1 MIPAL
6 IGSLFA
12 VAVGIIIVLEQRQRT
27 HPFVTMLLCATAVGL
42 TAHLS
47 FAYTIRSMTEGFAT
61 AVLSTGLV
69 LIAGSVGGTVLDRSA
84 LGSPPAGILPGSERG
99 KRWPALF
106 AVCGFVG
113 GLSPAAEFAFIL
125 LMPWVRALARRYRQ
139 PLAAN
144 ALALTLAS
152 LASNAVLVPAPGPV
166 AAATILS
173 ADLWRTAALGSIVAA
188 GAGLAGWAFS
198 LAVAGRERGR
208 IATEE
213 PAAPAPDPDPAMQRR
228 VPIAAVV
235 APLPILVSMLLL
247 LASSLGHMPSEPLGG
262 GTTRELLL
270 ALGQPMTLVL
280 ASTAVAFVWRCP
292 PPALSE
298 KGWPEPALTHVAG
311 LVLIVGAV
319 GAFARVVQNVGL
331 GETLAENLLSMPIGI
346 LLPFCMAVAIRV
358 VYGSMMLATI
368 IAAGLMQPVV
378 AQAGLDSDM
387 GRALCAV
394 AIGAGA
400 MVTPH
405 VNDSLFWV
413 FTRLVGL
420 STVDGLRLLTLGAA
434 VQGAVAAA
442 ILTMMASLLL

>member
-1 MIPAL
+1 MLPAL
-6 IGSLFA
+6 LGPLFA
-12 VAVGIIIVLEQRQRT
+12 IGIILVLEQRRWT
-27 HPFVTMLLCATAVGL
+27 HPFVTLLLCATAVGL
-42 TAHLS
+42 AAHLS
-47 FAYTIRSMTEGFAT
+47 FAYTIRSVTEGFAT

-69 LIAGSVGGTVLDRSA
+69 LIAGSIGGAVLDRSA
-84 LGSPPAGILPGSERG
+84 LGSPPAGILPGRKRG
-99 KRWPALF
+99 IRLPAFL

-113 GLSPAAEFAFIL
+113 GLSPAAEFVFIL

-144 ALALTLAS
+144 ALALTLACV
-152 LASNAVLVPAPGPV
+152 ASNAVLVPAPGPV

-173 ADLWRTAALGSIVAA
+173 ADLWQTAVLGSIVAV

-198 LAVAGRERGR
+198 LGVGRRRSR
-208 IATEE
+208 IATEQLPNG
-213 PAAPAPDPDPAMQRR
+213 PALGPDHPRHR
-228 VPIAAVV
+228 WGTIAVV
-235 APLPILVSMLLL
+235 AAPLPILVPMLLL
-247 LASSLGHMPSEPLGG
+247 LASSIGHMPSEPLGG

-292 PPALSE
+292 PLALPE
-298 KGWPEPALTHVAG
+298 KGWPESALTRVAG
-311 LVLIVGAV
+311 LVLTVGAV

-331 GETLAENLLSMPIGI
+331 GEILAEQLLPIPIGI
-346 LLPFCMAVAIRV
+346 LLPFCMAMVIRV

-378 AQAGLDSDM
+378 AQAGLDSDT

-420 STVDGLRLLTLGAA
+420 STVEGLRLLTLGAA

-442 ILTMMASLLL
+442 ILTVMASLLL

>member
-1 MIPAL
+1 MNPAL

-12 VAVGIIIVLEQRQRT
+12 VAVGIIIVLEQRRWT
-27 HPFVTMLLCATAVGL
+27 HPFVTMLLCAAAVGL

-47 FAYTIRSMTEGFAT
+47 FAFTIRSMTEGFTT

-69 LIAGSVGGTVLDRSA
+69 LVAGSIAGTVLDRSA
-84 LGSPPAGILPGSERG
+84 LGSRSAGVLPGCKSG
-99 KRWPALF
+99 KRLPVFL
-106 AVCGFVG
+106 AVCGFVA

-144 ALALTLAS
+144 ALALTLACV
-152 LASNAVLVPAPGPV
+152 ASNAMLVPAPGPV

-198 LAVAGRERGR
+198 LAVAGRRR
-208 IATEE
+208 SATEDG
-213 PAAPAPDPDPAMQRR
+213 PAPGQDHPTQRWGT
-228 VPIAAVV
+228 IAAV
-235 APLPILVSMLLL
+235 AGPLPILVSMLLL
-247 LASSLGHMPSEPLGG
+247 LASSIGHMPSEPLGG

-292 PPALSE
+292 PLAFSE
-298 KGWPEPALTHVAG
+298 KDWPGPALTRVAG
-311 LVLIVGAV
+311 LVLTVGAV

-331 GETLAENLLSMPIGI
+331 GEALAEQLLPMPIGI

-378 AQAGLDSDM
+378 TQAGFDSDM

-420 STVDGLRLLTLGAA
+420 STGEGLRLLTLGAA

-442 ILTMMASLLL
+442 ILTVMASLLL